1 MKRSAIILLFSG
13 LVSCASQSVQP
24 TPGPEPTLTDQVI
37 SQNID
42 FAYLSEQ
49 RVRQPFVGQW
59 TVVRTP
65 AWVQYSRG
73 SGDAFDLNLRAVRKD
88 AEFQALTQPTV
99 TGEIVISWTAKGSS
113 AAKQTSWPV
122 SLNMYQV
129 SGTTAPLQTMSL
141 QASGQDAGTATR
153 TATTRTAPVRAASS
167 HGYIVTYRTGA
178 ARNLGV
184 QVALQRAASEVRAMG
199 VQPSMVPPVDPLGVR
214 SATLH
219 APSARDLDILRQDPD
234 VLSVLPNAELSLQS
248 TEAPLEPS
256 DQYYPNQW
264 ATRMLGYP
272 AVWRDMADAPYQHP
286 VVVAVLDTGVRY
298 DHPDLAGVLLK
309 GVDGAIDLIP
319 RERSDDDNGVDSDPT
334 DPASFGRT
342 GGSHGTHVTGI
353 IAARWGSFTPPC
365 AGCSGSGVVG
375 ASYTAPVK
383 ILPVRII
390 DTSGITTITDTVNGV
405 RYAAGLPITIQGTT
419 YLNPTPAQVLNLSL
433 GSVISAETAAPLCDA
448 IAEVHKKGVLV
459 FVAAGNAGTNEV
471 NYPAGCPDAVAVGA
485 VTVSRSGAPEHSSFS
500 SAYPQVQLSAPGGA
514 GSSSAVFNG
523 SLLNGA
529 PFPDDIMSTSW
540 DYSKNLPNYEGMS
553 GTSQATP
560 QVAALAALMLS
571 KGVTT
576 NADDTLA
583 RLNATATDL
592 GRPGRD
598 DQFGYGMINPAAAL
612 GAPAISARE
621 GLQIYADDGHAYP
634 VTGTGNAFLSYL
646 PEGTYTLVYGT
657 DTNGNAVY
665 GEYGEAEISRTFALG
680 LDHPK
685 VELGVLGR

>member
-1 MKRSAIILLFSG
+1 MKRIAILLLLSA
-13 LVSCASQSVQP
+13 LVSCASQPGHP
-24 TPGPEPTLTDQVI
+24 TLGPEPIVTDQVTR
-37 SQNID
+37 QQID
-42 FAYLSEQ
+42 FADLSEQ
-49 RVRQPFVGQW
+49 RVRQPFIGEW
-59 TVVRTP
+59 TVIRTP
-65 AWVQYSRG
+65 GWVQYSRG
-73 SGDAFDLNLRAVRKD
+73 SSDTFDLSLRAVRKD

-99 TGEIVISWTAKGSS
+99 TGEIVISWTAKGSTT
-113 AAKQTSWPV
+113 AKQTTWPV

-129 SGTTAPLQTMSL
+129 SGTIAPL

-153 TATTRTAPVRAASS
+153 TPPVRAASS
-167 HGYIVTYRTGA
+167 GYIVTYRTRT
-178 ARNLGV
+178 ARDLGV
-184 QVALQRAASEVRAMG
+184 QNALHQAASVVRTMG
-199 VQPSMVPPVDPLGVR
+199 VRSTSGLPVDPLGAR
-214 SATLH
+214 SATFY
-219 APSARDLDILRQDPD
+219 APDASDLNAFRHDPN
-234 VLSVLPNAELSLQS
+234 VLSVESNAKLSVQS
-248 TEAPLEPS
+248 TETPLEPA

-264 ATRMLGYP
+264 AMRMLGYP
-272 AVWRDMADAPYQHP
+272 AVWRDMTTAPYQHP

-334 DPASFGRT
+334 DPASHGRT

-353 IAARWGSFTPPC
+353 IAARWGSFIPPC

-375 ASYTAPVK
+375 ATYTAPVK

-405 RYAAGLPITIQGTT
+405 RYAAGLPITINGTT
-419 YLNPTPAQVLNLSL
+419 YVNPTPAQILNLSL
-433 GSVISAETAAPLCDA
+433 GSVITAEAAAPLCDA
-448 IAEVHKKGVLV
+448 IAEVRKIGVLV
-459 FVAAGNAGTNEV
+459 FVAAGNFGTNEV

-485 VTVSRSGAPEHSSFS
+485 VTVSRSGAPEHSTFS

-514 GSSSAVFNG
+514 GSSSQAYNG
-523 SLLNGA
+523 SLLNGI

-540 DYSKNLPNYEGMS
+540 DYSKNLPNYESMS

-583 RLNATATDL
+583 RLDATATDL

-598 DQFGYGMINPAAAL
+598 DQFGYGMIDPASAL
-612 GAPAISARE
+612 GAPAISDRE
-621 GLQIYADDGHAYP
+621 GIQVYADDGHTYG
-634 VTGTGNAFLSYL
+634 VHTVGNAFVAYL
-646 PEGTYTLVYGT
+646 PEGAYTLVYGT
-657 DTNGNAVY
+657 DTNRNSVY
-665 GEYGEAEISRTFALG
+665 GEHGEAEISRAFALG